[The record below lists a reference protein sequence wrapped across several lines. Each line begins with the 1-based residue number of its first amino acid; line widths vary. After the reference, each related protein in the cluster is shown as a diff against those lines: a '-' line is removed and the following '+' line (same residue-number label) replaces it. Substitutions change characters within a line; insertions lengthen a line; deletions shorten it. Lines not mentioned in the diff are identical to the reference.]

1 MEEKSTLNRF
11 ITEMNL
17 AEITD
22 LEELR
27 DICTTT
33 DKYLESRATLV
44 KHKEVEI
51 FKKTLRLMEMK
62 SKALGKLAIKQ
73 KQVESMKPEPDQ
85 TFVKYLL
92 NKVFIFDMK
101 GGLQLE
107 KEDFKPSCTLED
119 GLRDH
124 INTLLLLK
132 DARDSIIR
140 YILCFHSKSYRIEAV
155 YNLSQNNETSRASR
169 QEIHSLVGKLRDFIG
184 VGYFGIKRLMVD
196 SLQRFL
202 DEKLEDS
209 EVNETTM
216 FGSNSH
222 STILFHY

>member
-22 LEELR
+22 LDELR
-27 DICTTT
+27 DICTST
-33 DKYLESRATLV
+33 DKYLESRANLV

-51 FKKTLRLMEMK
+51 FKKTLLLMEMK
-62 SKALGKLAIKQ
+62 SKALAKLTVKQ
-73 KQVESMKPEPDQ
+73 KQVEAMKPEVDQ
-85 TFVKYLL
+85 TFANYLL
-92 NKVFIFDMK
+92 NKIFIYDMK

-107 KEDFKPSCTLED
+107 KEDFKQSCILED
-119 GLRDH
+119 GLKDH

-140 YILCFHSKSYRIEAV
+140 YILCFHPKSYRIEAV
-155 YNLSQNNETSRASR
+155 FNFSQSNETNKASR
-169 QEIHSLVGKLRDFIG
+169 QEVHSLVGKLRDFIG

-202 DEKLEDS
+202 DQKLEDS
-209 EVNETTM
+209 ELNDTNM

-222 STILFHY
+222 STILFQY